1 MTPLG
6 GAFEELV
13 VDLRCG
19 FEAAARRVVDGKG
32 VRVM

>member
-19 FEAAARRVVDGKG
+19 FEAVAPRVVDGRG

>member
-13 VDLRCG
+13 VDLRYG
-19 FEAAARRVVDGKG
+19 FEVAAWQVVDGKG
-32 VRVM
+32 VRVL